1 MVKIL
6 GISGSL
12 RDRSY
17 NTALLRAA
25 REILNGDAV
34 LDIATLHDI
43 PLYNEDIES
52 IEGIP
57 QAVVALQEKL
67 VLADGVLLATPEYN
81 NSIPGVLK
89 NAIDWLSRPPKEI
102 PRIFRDRPI
111 AVIGATMGG
120 FGTVLSQNALLPVL
134 RRLGMRPW
142 FGEQMMVS
150 KAHNVFD
157 ETGKITDAVINQ
169 QLEKFLTGYIHFIQA
184 NNRVKSI

>member
-67 VLADGVLLATPEYN
+67 I
-81 NSIPGVLK
+81 S
-89 NAIDWLSRPPKEI
+89 
-102 PRIFRDRPI
+102 
-111 AVIGATMGG
+111 
-120 FGTVLSQNALLPVL
+120 
-134 RRLGMRPW
+134 
-142 FGEQMMVS
+142 
-150 KAHNVFD
+150 
-157 ETGKITDAVINQ
+157 
-169 QLEKFLTGYIHFIQA
+169 
-184 NNRVKSI
+184 